1 MKPKLFIITLLTLL
15 VAGCTRELLPEPE
28 NGEAK
33 VVTIKVDIAPETR
46 VVYNDA
52 PYGQQG
58 LLSWQEN
65 DQIMLI
71 GFDDSNLYQGHTT
84 FTMIASGLFQG
95 NIVPGATKY
104 KAFYPVSSVRL
115 DPNGDPILENGNP
128 SMPAHGSD
136 FWRQTQVGNNS
147 AAHIG
152 NSLVLW
158 DTEANSINQTF
169 NLALKSS
176 IIKLD
181 LNGIP
186 EYVGELYNLT
196 YTVETATGVFKSVS
210 IGVTEVTFSPTV
222 SSITAYLA
230 FDPTEVTKVIS
241 GGKVRI
247 TLYGDRLYMWKIDA
261 VTQEK
266 TYAAGKRYTGTVS
279 SGWTQVVNPLSYV
292 AQSNV
297 NPDGTG
303 FVEDLTACNVSGYFN
318 WNDAVTRFNTNKSI
332 SGYHLPSRK
341 EWRSIV
347 PEAFGYV
354 FFKTTVDENNITEE
368 VTVRNQDITMTCDY
382 RSVGS
387 QTNPAPSYAL
397 RYKGTDMVSAWKYE
411 FFNYN
416 TNNCYLKVTC
426 CSVVPSVTIN
436 DVANPDT
443 WFVGNNVIRYFPAS
457 GRETTYD
464 YENLGKVGYFW
475 SSTYDTNS
483 KAYHMYFTSSVV
495 QMYNFSTSNKY
506 SVRLFYD

>member
-15 VAGCTRELLPEPE
+15 VAGCTREPIPQLEEQGGKL
-28 NGEAK
+28 
-33 VVTIKVDIAPETR
+33 VTISATIPPETR
-46 VVYNDA
+46 VLYDDTDRSLAWQSGDKIKLAGYDA
-52 PYGQQG
+52 
-58 LLSWQEN
+58 
-65 DQIMLI
+65 
-71 GFDDSNLYQGHTT
+71 SNAYTGEST
-84 FTMIASGLFQG
+84 FTWTETG
-95 NIVPGATKY
+95 NVFTGTTVPGATTY
-104 KAFYPVSSVRL
+104 KAYYPGDIIML
-115 DPNGDPILENGNP
+115 DETTGEVQL
-128 SMPAHGSD
+128 PAD
-136 FWRQTQVGNNS
+136 FWQQTQSGDGTTDHLRNKLLLFDET
-147 AAHIG
+147 ARPI
-152 NSLVLW
+152 
-158 DTEANSINQTF
+158 TQTF
-169 NLALKSS
+169 ALSAKSS

-186 EYVGELYNLT
+186 EYAGELYHLT

-297 NPDGTG
+297 NPAGTG
-303 FVEDLTACNVSGYFN
+303 FVQDLTACNVSGYFT
-318 WNDAVTRFNTNKSI
+318 WSDAVTRFNTNKDI
-332 SGYHLPSRK
+332 SGYHLPSQK

-347 PEAFGYV
+347 PEAYGYV
-354 FFKTTVDENNITEE
+354 CFKTKVDQDNITEE
-368 VTVRNQDITMTCDY
+368 VTVRNQNITMTCDY
-382 RSVGS
+382 RSAGS
-387 QTNPAPSYAL
+387 STNPAPTYAL

-411 FFNYN
+411 YFNYN

-426 CSVVPSVTIN
+426 CSVVPSVTID
-436 DVANPDT
+436 DVAKPGA
-443 WFVGNNVIRYFPAS
+443 WFVGNNVVRYFPAS
-457 GRETTYD
+457 GMEYSYGG
-464 YENLGKVGYFW
+464 YEYVGRTGYFW
-475 SSTYDTNS
+475 SSTYNPNS
-483 KAYHMYFTSSVV
+483 KAYTMYFTSGAV
-495 QMYNFSTSNKY
+495 QMYAYKTSNKY